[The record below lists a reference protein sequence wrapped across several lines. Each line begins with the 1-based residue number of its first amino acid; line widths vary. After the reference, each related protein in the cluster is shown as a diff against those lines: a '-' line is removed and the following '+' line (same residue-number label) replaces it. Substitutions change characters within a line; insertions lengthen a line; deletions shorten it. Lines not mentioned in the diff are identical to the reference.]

1 MTNIRDI
8 ARMAN
13 VSVTTVSRVIN
24 EHPYVSEE
32 KREAVLRAMER
43 ADYQVNMTAVHLSQ
57 GKSQL
62 IGVVVP
68 FANHPYFG
76 LLIEGIAKKA
86 VESNY
91 HFVLIQTNYNKE
103 REQEALDM
111 LRHKQID
118 GLIICSRISGLD
130 TITKYRQ
137 YGKIVI
143 CENAKGNRTIDSV
156 YIDHYQSFLSAL
168 KYLYEKGYRNIGYSI
183 GRETGSNSYFRQ
195 QAYRDF
201 LKQKDLPY
209 QESFVFTENYNLED
223 GQKVVNLI
231 QQLFHKPDALLVT
244 SDVVAA
250 GIITA
255 CNHTNLRVPEDLAII
270 GFDNQPIAKMMGITT
285 FEIPLVTMG
294 EKLFQQ
300 VIRTT
305 STAHQ
310 QFHVTLIERN
320 TV

>member
-24 EHPYVSEE
+24 KHPYVSEE
-32 KREAVLRAMER
+32 KREAVLKVMEE
-43 ADYQVNMTAVHLSQ
+43 ADYQVNLTAVHLSQ
-57 GKSQL
+57 GKSHL

-91 HFVLIQTNYNKE
+91 HFVLIQTNYDKE
-103 REQEALDM
+103 REQEALNM
-111 LRHKQID
+111 LKHKQVD
-118 GLIICSRISGLD
+118 GLIICSRILELG
-130 TITKYRQ
+130 TITEYRQ
-137 YGKIVI
+137 YGKIVV
-143 CENAKGNRTIDSV
+143 CENADGNNAIDSV
-156 YIDHYQSFLSAL
+156 YVDHYQSFLSAL
-168 KYLYEKGYRNIGYSI
+168 EYLYEKGYRNIGYSI
-183 GRETGSNSYFRQ
+183 GRDTGSNSYFRQ

-201 LKQKDLPY
+201 LKQKEIPY
-209 QESFVFTENYNLED
+209 HESFVFTENYNLED
-223 GQKVVNLI
+223 GQKVVDLI
-231 QQLFHKPDALLVT
+231 LQLSVKPDALLVT

-255 CNHTNLRVPEDLAII
+255 CNHTNLRVPEDLAVI
-270 GFDNQPIAKMMGITT
+270 GFDDQPIAKMMGITT
-285 FEIPLVTMG
+285 FEMPIVTMG
-294 EKLFQQ
+294 ERLFQQ
-300 VIRTT
+300 VIGTT
-305 STAHQ
+305 SASHQ
-310 QFHVTLIERN
+310 QLNVTLIERN